1 MNLGL
6 QGNVN
11 NIKEQYG
18 DSSYRNSELTQS
30 GEKEQKN
37 AEYLDRCYAFPSMKF
52 FFLVHVHGFL
62 CLIDPLE
69 VPV

>member
-1 MNLGL
+1 MNLDL

-18 DSSYRNSELTQS
+18 DSSNRNSELTQS

-37 AEYLDRCYAFPSMKF
+37 AEYLDKF
-52 FFLVHVHGFL
+52 LLPPDLSSTCLWELVL
-62 CLIDPLE
+62 L
-69 VPV
+69 